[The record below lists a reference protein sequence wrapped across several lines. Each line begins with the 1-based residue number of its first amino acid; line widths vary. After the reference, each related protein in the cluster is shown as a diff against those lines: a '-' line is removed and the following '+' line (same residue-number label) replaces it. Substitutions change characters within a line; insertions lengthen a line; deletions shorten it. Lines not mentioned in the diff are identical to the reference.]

1 MTQSVALVTGA
12 TGGIG
17 KEIARGLVGAG
28 THVIVGARTPSRG
41 EATAE
46 ELSAGAPG
54 KVTVMP
60 LDVAEQSS
68 IRAFAADLAARFD
81 RLDILVNNAGAWFT
95 DRRESAEG
103 LELTLA
109 TNVIGP
115 HLLTELL
122 LEPLRAA
129 PHGRVVN
136 IVTSF
141 AGGLDLDDL
150 QFVRRPYDG
159 FAAYGQSKR
168 ALTML
173 TWGLASRLAGDTVT
187 ANTASPG
194 FVRTDFNRNARGFR
208 AAMINLSARMMAVSP
223 AKGADTP
230 LWVATAPELEGVS
243 GKHFEGR
250 KEKEARYRDPDL
262 IADLERR
269 ASELEES

>member
-1 MTQSVALVTGA
+1 MTDSVAVVTGA

-17 KEIARGLVGAG
+17 KEIARGLARLG
-28 THVIVGARTPSRG
+28 THVIVAARTPERG
-41 EATAE
+41 EAAAADI
-46 ELSAGAPG
+46 SAGSPG
-54 KVTVMP
+54 QVTVMP
-60 LDVAEQSS
+60 LDVAERAS
-68 IRAFAADLAARFD
+68 IRAFAADLRARFD
-81 RLDILVNNAGAWFT
+81 QLDILVNNAGAWFT

-103 LELTLA
+103 VELTFA

-122 LEPLRAA
+122 LDPLRAA
-129 PHGRVVN
+129 PHARVVN

-141 AGGLDLDDL
+141 AGGYEPDDL

-173 TWGLASRLAGDTVT
+173 TWGLASRLEGGTVT
-187 ANTASPG
+187 ANTVSPG
-194 FVRTDFNRNARGFR
+194 FVRTDFNRNAHGFR
-208 AAMINLSARMMAVSP
+208 AAMINLSARMMGASP

-250 KEKEARYRDPDL
+250 KEKEARYRDSEP

-269 ASELEES
+269 VRELEES

>member
-1 MTQSVALVTGA
+1 MTIALVTGA

-17 KEIARGLVGAG
+17 KEIARGLVRMG
-28 THVIVGARTPSRG
+28 THVIVGARTPERG
-41 EATAE
+41 EAAAADI
-46 ELSAGAPG
+46 SAGAPG
-54 KVTVMP
+54 QVTVMP
-60 LDVAEQSS
+60 LDVAERAS
-68 IRAFAADLAARFD
+68 IRAFAADLRARFD
-81 RLDILVNNAGAWFT
+81 QLDILVNNAGAWFT
-95 DRRESAEG
+95 DRRESGEG
-103 LELTLA
+103 VELTFA

-122 LEPLRAA
+122 MEPLRAA
-129 PHGRVVN
+129 PHARVVN

-173 TWGLASRLAGDTVT
+173 TWGLASRLAGGTVT

-194 FVRTDFNRNARGFR
+194 FVRTDFNRNAHGFR
-208 AAMINLSARMMAVSP
+208 AAMINFSARMMAASP

-230 LWVATAPELEGVS
+230 LWVATAPELETVS

-269 ASELEES
+269 CRELEES

>member
-17 KEIARGLVGAG
+17 KEIARGLVGMGA
-28 THVIVGARTPSRG
+28 HVIVGARTPARG
-41 EATAE
+41 EAPAAE
-46 ELSAGAPG
+46 ISAGASG
-54 KVTVMP
+54 QVTVMP
-60 LDVAEQSS
+60 LDVAERAS
-68 IRAFAADLAARFD
+68 IQAFAADLRGRFD

-103 LELTLA
+103 VELTFA

-122 LEPLRAA
+122 LEQLRAA

-141 AGGLDLDDL
+141 AGGLDVDDL
-150 QFVRRPYDG
+150 QFARRPYDG

-173 TWGLASRLAGDTVT
+173 TWGLASRLAGGTVT

-269 ASELEES
+269 VRELEG